1 MSTVNSNAPVNNVL
15 ALNGVDKAGMDLETM
30 ITLVLSEKQQIFET
44 QVQGLVKNMQAKN
57 DRLKALG
64 EIAARITARQKEFSK
79 DAKSS
84 TMINKFE
91 GTPAWEQRRTEL
103 LPSGSKSDW
112 AAARKH
118 VNDSTWDAKTKAR
131 ALEDIELA
139 EYAAQ
144 YGVNTGAG
152 GDPLAFAVGGMNLG
166 SLEALQAQIKASTDS
181 LGNESQ
187 MDQIALQS
195 AMNKMQNTSQL
206 LSTVIKKFDDLKG
219 SIVRNV

>member
-1 MSTVNSNAPVNNVL
+1 MSTVNSNSPVNNVL

-30 ITLVLSEKQQIFET
+30 ITLVLSEKQQIFEA
-44 QVQGLVKNMQAKN
+44 QVQGLVKNMQSKN

-64 EIAARITARQKEFSK
+64 EIAARITARQKEFPK
-79 DAKSS
+79 DAKSN

-91 GTPAWEQRRTEL
+91 GTPDWETRRTAL
-103 LPSGSKSDW
+103 LVDAGKGDW
-112 AAARKH
+112 AAARKT
-118 VNDSTWDAKTKAR
+118 VENSTWDAASKAR

-144 YGVNTGAG
+144 YGVNTGDG
-152 GDPLAFAVGGMNLG
+152 GNPLAFAVGGMNQG